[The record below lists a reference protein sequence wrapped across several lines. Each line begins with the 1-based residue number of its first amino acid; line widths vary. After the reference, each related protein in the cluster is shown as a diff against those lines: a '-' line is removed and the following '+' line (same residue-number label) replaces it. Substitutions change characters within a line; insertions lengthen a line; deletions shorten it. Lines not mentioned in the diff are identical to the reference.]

1 VPHPQDA
8 QKEVMLKRVRKK
20 WSRTLI
26 GRSVRV
32 LSRADQRKISVVVF
46 FQIFLGLIDLA
57 GVAAIGMLGSLAV
70 RGVSSQGPGDR
81 VEVVLRYLHLSNQ
94 TFQTQAAVLGCLAAG
109 LLIGRTILSVIFA
122 RRTLYFLSRRG
133 ARVSS
138 SLVSKL
144 LSQNLLAIQAR
155 TTQETLYAVTRG
167 VDSITL
173 GVIGV
178 TVTLISD
185 ISLLFVMTAGLL
197 LVDPTIAV
205 STVFVFG
212 CIGYLL
218 YRLLNKQARK
228 LGVNESV
235 FTIANN
241 EKIVEVLNSYRES
254 VVRNRRYFYAKE
266 IEKTKFKLAD
276 TLAEI
281 SFLPSISKYVIE
293 STVVLGTLI
302 ISASQFLLQD
312 ASRAVATLSVF
323 MAASTRIAPAVMRIQ
338 QGTIG
343 IRQSLGSAEPTLTLI
358 ESLEGVEENPEATNR
373 LDTRHLG
380 FSPTV
385 DIRSLS
391 LTYPNKIVPALNKV
405 SLEIESGTFVA
416 IVGPSGAG
424 KTSLV
429 DVLLGVLD
437 GTSGSVLISGNP
449 PLQTI
454 AKWPGAI
461 AYVPQDV
468 AMSSGTIRENITL
481 GFPENSED
489 EGLIHDALRTAQL
502 LTFIESL
509 PQGLD
514 TQVGERG
521 TKLSGGQRQ
530 RLGIARA
537 MFTKPKLLVLDEA
550 TSALDG
556 QTESD
561 ISSSILELKGSA
573 TVVMIAHRLSTVR
586 FADLVVYIDGGKILA
601 QGTFEEVRRQVPNFE
616 KQAQLMGL

>member
-1 VPHPQDA
+1 
-8 QKEVMLKRVRKK
+8 MLTLLRRK
-20 WSRTLI
+20 WRQTTI
-26 GRSVRV
+26 GRSARV
-32 LSRADQRKISVVVF
+32 LSRADQQKISVVVV
-46 FQIFLGLIDLA
+46 FQIFLGLLDLA

-81 VEVVLRYLHLSNQ
+81 VGEVLRFLHLSNQ
-94 TFQTQAAVLGCLAAG
+94 SFQTQAAVLGCLAAG
-109 LLIGRTILSVIFA
+109 LLIGRTILSVIFT

-133 ARVSS
+133 ARISS
-138 SLVSKL
+138 SLISKL
-144 LSQNLLAIQAR
+144 LSQDLLTIQKR

-173 GVIGV
+173 GVIGIS
-178 TVTLISD
+178 VTLISD
-185 ISLLFVMTAGLL
+185 LSLLLVMTVGLL
-197 LVDPTIAV
+197 IVDPTIAI
-205 STVFVFG
+205 STVLVFG
-212 CIGYLL
+212 CVGLLL
-218 YRLLNKQARK
+218 YRLLNQSARR
-228 LGVNESV
+228 LGLAESNLTV
-235 FTIANN
+235 SNN

-266 IEKTKFKLAD
+266 IEKTKFQLAD
-276 TLAEI
+276 TLANI
-281 SFLPSISKYVIE
+281 AFLPSISKYVIE

-302 ISASQFLLQD
+302 ICASQFLLQD
-312 ASRAVATLSVF
+312 ASNAVATLSVF

-343 IRQSLGSAEPTLTLI
+343 IRQSLGSAGPTLTLI
-358 ESLEGVEENPEATNR
+358 ESLEGVEENPESSNK
-373 LDTRHLG
+373 LDTDHFG
-380 FSPTV
+380 FNPT
-385 DIRSLS
+385 IEIHNLS
-391 LTYPNKIVPALNKV
+391 LTYPQKNVPALHELSLKV
-405 SLEIESGTFVA
+405 ESGMFVA
-416 IVGPSGAG
+416 LVGPSGAG

-429 DVLLGVLD
+429 DVLLGALQPD
-437 GTSGSVLISGNP
+437 NGTVLISGDK
-449 PLQTI
+449 PLETI
-454 AKWPGAI
+454 ARWPGAI

-468 AMSSGTIRENITL
+468 AMSSGSIKENITL

-489 EGLIHDALRTAQL
+489 EDLIHSALQL
-502 LTFIESL
+502 AHLTDFVDSL
-509 PQGLD
+509 PQKLD

-561 ISSSILELKGSA
+561 ISNSIMELKGNV
-573 TVVMIAHRLSTVR
+573 TVLMIAHRLSTVR
-586 FADLVVYIDGGKILA
+586 FADLVVYIDGGKIIA
-601 QGTFEEVRRQVPNFE
+601 KGTFEEVRSQVPNFE

>member
-1 VPHPQDA
+1 
-8 QKEVMLKRVRKK
+8 M
-20 WSRTLI
+20 I
-26 GRSVRV
+26 GRSARV
-32 LSRADQRKISVVVF
+32 LSRADQRKILVVVM

-81 VEVVLRYLHLSNQ
+81 VEVVLNFLQLSDQ
-94 TFQTQAAVLGCLAAG
+94 TFQTQAAILGCLAAG
-109 LLIGRTILSVIFA
+109 LLIGRTVLSVVFA

-133 ARVSS
+133 ARISS

-144 LSQNLLAIQAR
+144 LSQTLLAIQAR

-173 GVIGV
+173 GVIGI

-185 ISLLFVMTAGLL
+185 ISLLFVMTVGLL
-197 LVDPTIAV
+197 IVDPTIAI
-205 STVFVFG
+205 STVLVFG
-212 CIGYLL
+212 SIGFLL
-218 YRLLNKQARK
+218 YRLLNQRAKK
-228 LGVNESV
+228 LGLDESRL
-235 FTIANN
+235 TIANN

-266 IEKTKFKLAD
+266 IEMTKFQLAD
-276 TLAEI
+276 TLADI

-312 ASRAVATLSVF
+312 ASHAVATLSVF

-343 IRQSLGSAEPTLTLI
+343 IRQSLGSAGPTLTLI
-358 ESLEGVEENPEATNR
+358 ESLEGVEENPAATNK
-373 LDTRHLG
+373 LETSHSG
-380 FSPTV
+380 FIPA
-385 DIRSLS
+385 IELRNLC
-391 LTYPNKIVPALNKV
+391 LTYPNKFIPALDQV
-405 SLEIESGTFVA
+405 SLKIESGKFVA

-437 GTSGSVLISGNP
+437 ASSGDVLISGKP

-454 AKWPGAI
+454 AQWPGAI

-468 AMSSGTIRENITL
+468 AMSSGSIRENITL
-481 GFPENSED
+481 GFPENSDD
-489 EGLIHDALRTAQL
+489 ERLIYDALHTAQL
-502 LTFIESL
+502 TSFIESL
-509 PQGLD
+509 PRGLD

-561 ISSSILELKGSA
+561 ISSAILELKGSA

-586 FADLVVYIDGGKILA
+586 FADLVVYIDGGKIVS
-601 QGTFEEVRRQVPNFE
+601 QGSFEEVRREVPNFE

>member
-1 VPHPQDA
+1 
-8 QKEVMLKRVRKK
+8 M
-20 WSRTLI
+20 I
-26 GRSVRV
+26 GRSARV
-32 LSRADQRKISVVVF
+32 LSRADQRKILVVVV

-81 VEVVLRYLHLSNQ
+81 VEVVLNFLHLSNQ
-94 TFQTQAAVLGCLAAG
+94 TFQTQAAILGCLAAG
-109 LLIGRTILSVIFA
+109 LLIGRTILSVVFA

-133 ARVSS
+133 ARISS

-144 LSQNLLAIQAR
+144 LSQTLLSIQAR

-173 GVIGV
+173 GVIGI

-185 ISLLFVMTAGLL
+185 ISLLFVMTIGLL
-197 LVDPTIAV
+197 IVDPTIAI
-205 STVFVFG
+205 STVVVFG
-212 CIGYLL
+212 CIGLLL
-218 YRLLNKQARK
+218 YRLLNQRAKK
-228 LGVNESV
+228 LGQDEST

-254 VVRNRRYFYAKE
+254 VVRNRRYYYAKE
-266 IEKTKFKLAD
+266 IEKTKFQLAD
-276 TLAEI
+276 TLADI

-293 STVVLGTLI
+293 STVVIGTLI

-312 ASRAVATLSVF
+312 ASHAVATLSVF

-358 ESLEGVEENPEATNR
+358 ESLEGVDENPAATNK
-373 LDTRHLG
+373 LETSHTG
-380 FSPTV
+380 FIPA
-385 DIRSLS
+385 IELRNLS
-391 LTYPNKIVPALNKV
+391 LTYPKKVVPALDQV
-405 SLEIESGTFVA
+405 SLKIESGTFVA

-437 GTSGSVLISGNP
+437 ASSGDVLISGER

-481 GFPENSED
+481 GFPENSAD
-489 EGLIHDALRTAQL
+489 EELIYNALRIAQL
-502 LTFIESL
+502 STFIESL
-509 PQGLD
+509 PLGLD

-561 ISSSILELKGSA
+561 ISSSILELKGVA

-586 FADLVVYIDGGKILA
+586 FADLVVYIDGGKIVS
-601 QGTFEEVRRQVPNFE
+601 QGSFEEVRREVPNFE

>member
-1 VPHPQDA
+1 
-8 QKEVMLKRVRKK
+8 MLTAL
-20 WSRTLI
+20 RTRWRGTTI
-26 GRSVRV
+26 GRSARV
-32 LSRADQRKISVVVF
+32 LSRSDQQKISVVVV
-46 FQIFLGLIDLA
+46 FQIFLGLLDLA

-81 VEVVLRYLHLSNQ
+81 VEVVLRYLHLSQQ

-109 LLIGRTILSVIFA
+109 LLISRTILSVVFA

-133 ARVSS
+133 ARISS
-138 SLVSKL
+138 SLISKL
-144 LSQNLLAIQAR
+144 LSQDLLTIQRR

-173 GVIGV
+173 GVIGI

-185 ISLLFVMTAGLL
+185 ISLLAVMTIGLL
-197 LVDPTIAV
+197 VVDPVIAM
-205 STVFVFG
+205 STVVVFG
-212 CIGYLL
+212 FVGWLL
-218 YRLLNKQARK
+218 YRLLHQSAKR
-228 LGVNESV
+228 LGLAESNL
-235 FTIANN
+235 TIANN

-266 IEKTKFKLAD
+266 IEKTKFQLAHTLAD
-276 TLAEI
+276 IA
-281 SFLPSISKYVIE
+281 FLPSISKYVIE

-312 ASRAVATLSVF
+312 ASHAVATLSVF

-343 IRQSLGSAEPTLTLI
+343 IRQSLGSAGPTLTLI
-358 ESLEGVEENPEATNR
+358 ESLEGVEENPEASNLLET
-373 LDTRHLG
+373 HHAG
-380 FSPTV
+380 FIPTIE
-385 DIRSLS
+385 IRDLS
-391 LTYPNKIVPALNKV
+391 LTYPQKEIPALNRI
-405 SLEIESGTFVA
+405 SLKIESGSFVA

-429 DVLLGVLD
+429 DVLLGVLHESS
-437 GTSGSVLISGNP
+437 GTVLISGKP
-449 PLQTI
+449 PLETI
-454 AKWPGAI
+454 AQWPGAI

-468 AMSSGTIRENITL
+468 AMSTGTIKENITL
-481 GFPENSED
+481 GFPNNSED
-489 EGLIHDALRTAQL
+489 QSLIESALGLAQL
-502 LTFIESL
+502 SDFIKSL
-509 PQGLD
+509 PHGLE

-561 ISSSILELKGSA
+561 ISSSILELKGNT

-586 FADLVVYIDGGKILA
+586 FADAVVYIDEGKILA
-601 QGTFEEVRRQVPNFE
+601 QGTFEQVRAQVPNFE

>member
-1 VPHPQDA
+1 
-8 QKEVMLKRVRKK
+8 M
-20 WSRTLI
+20 I
-26 GRSVRV
+26 GRSARV
-32 LSRADQRKISVVVF
+32 LSRADQRKILVVVV

-81 VEVVLRYLHLSNQ
+81 VEVVLNFLYLSNQ
-94 TFQTQAAVLGCLAAG
+94 TFQTQAAILGCLAAG

-133 ARVSS
+133 ARISS

-144 LSQNLLAIQAR
+144 LSQTLLSIQAR

-173 GVIGV
+173 GVIGI

-185 ISLLFVMTAGLL
+185 ISLLFVMTIGLL
-197 LVDPTIAV
+197 LVDPTIAI
-205 STVFVFG
+205 STVVVFG
-212 CIGYLL
+212 AIGFLL
-218 YRLLNKQARK
+218 YRLLNQRARK
-228 LGVNESV
+228 LGQDESTL
-235 FTIANN
+235 TIANN

-266 IEKTKFKLAD
+266 IEKTKFQLAD
-276 TLAEI
+276 TLADI

-312 ASRAVATLSVF
+312 ASHAVATLSVF

-358 ESLEGVEENPEATNR
+358 ESLEGVEENPAATNK
-373 LDTRHLG
+373 LETSHTG
-380 FSPTV
+380 FIPA
-385 DIRSLS
+385 IELRNLS
-391 LTYPNKIVPALNKV
+391 LTYPKKVVPALDQV
-405 SLEIESGTFVA
+405 SLKIESGTFVA

-437 GTSGSVLISGNP
+437 ASSGDVLISGER

-481 GFPENSED
+481 GFPENSAD
-489 EGLIHDALRTAQL
+489 EELIYDALCIAQL
-502 LTFIESL
+502 STFIESL
-509 PQGLD
+509 PLGLD

-561 ISSSILELKGSA
+561 ISSSILQLKGTA

-586 FADLVVYIDGGKILA
+586 FADLVVYVDGGKIVS
-601 QGTFEEVRRQVPNFE
+601 QGSFEEVRSEVPNFE

>member
-1 VPHPQDA
+1 
-8 QKEVMLKRVRKK
+8 MLTLLRGK
-20 WSRTLI
+20 WRETTI
-26 GRSVRV
+26 GRSARV
-32 LSRADQRKISVVVF
+32 LSRSDQKKISVVVI
-46 FQIFLGLIDLA
+46 FQIFLGLLDLA
-57 GVAAIGMLGSLAV
+57 GVAAIGILGSLAV

-81 VEVVLRYLHLSNQ
+81 VGVVLKYLHLTHAS
-94 TFQTQAAVLGCLAAG
+94 FQTQAALLGCLAAG
-109 LLIGRTILSVIFA
+109 LLISRTILSVIFA

-133 ARVSS
+133 ARISS
-138 SLVSKL
+138 SLISKL
-144 LSQNLLAIQAR
+144 LAQDLLTIQRR

-173 GVIGV
+173 GVIGI

-185 ISLLFVMTAGLL
+185 FSLLIVMTIGLL
-197 LVDPTIAV
+197 VVDPVIAI
-205 STVFVFG
+205 STVVVFG
-212 CIGYLL
+212 FVGWLL
-218 YRLLNKQARK
+218 YRLLNKSARR
-228 LGVNESV
+228 LGLAESNL
-235 FTIANN
+235 TIANN

-266 IEKTKFKLAD
+266 IEKTKFELAD
-276 TLAEI
+276 TLADI
-281 SFLPSISKYVIE
+281 AFLPSISKYVIE
-293 STVVLGTLI
+293 STVVLGTLL

-312 ASRAVATLSVF
+312 ASHAVATLSVF

-343 IRQSLGSAEPTLTLI
+343 IRQSLGSAGPTLTLI
-358 ESLEGVEENPEATNR
+358 ESLEGVEENPEASNALETN
-373 LDTRHLG
+373 HAG
-380 FSPTV
+380 FIPTIK
-385 DIRSLS
+385 IRNLS
-391 LTYPNKIVPALNKV
+391 LTYPQKEVPALNQI
-405 SLEIESGTFVA
+405 SLDVESGAFVA

-429 DVLLGVLD
+429 DVLLGVLRE
-437 GTSGSVLISGNP
+437 SAGSVLISGKP
-449 PLQTI
+449 PLETI
-454 AKWPGAI
+454 AQWPGAI

-468 AMSSGTIRENITL
+468 AMSTGTIKENITL
-481 GFPENSED
+481 GFPDNSND
-489 EGLIHDALRTAQL
+489 EKLIHQALQLAQL
-502 LTFIESL
+502 SNFIESL

-561 ISSSILELKGSA
+561 ISSSILELKGNT

-586 FADLVVYIDGGKILA
+586 HADQVVYIDEGKIIA
-601 QGTFEEVRRQVPNFE
+601 QGTFEEIRRQVPNFE

>member
-1 VPHPQDA
+1 
-8 QKEVMLKRVRKK
+8 
-20 WSRTLI
+20 
-26 GRSVRV
+26 
-32 LSRADQRKISVVVF
+32 
-46 FQIFLGLIDLA
+46 
-57 GVAAIGMLGSLAV
+57 MLGSLAV

-81 VEVVLRYLHLSNQ
+81 VEAVLSFLHLSGQ

-109 LLIGRTILSVIFA
+109 LLISRTIFSIIFT

-133 ARVSS
+133 ARISS
-138 SLVSKL
+138 TLVSKL
-144 LSQNLLAIQAR
+144 LSQDLLTIQKR

-167 VDSITL
+167 VDSVTL
-173 GVIGV
+173 GVIGI

-185 ISLLFVMTAGLL
+185 ISLLAVMTIGLL
-197 LVDPTIAV
+197 IVDPVIAL
-205 STVFVFG
+205 STVAVFG
-212 CIGYLL
+212 AVGWLL
-218 YRLLNKQARK
+218 YRLLNKSAKR
-228 LGVNESV
+228 LGLAESNL
-235 FTIANN
+235 TISNN

-266 IEKTKFKLAD
+266 IEKTKFQLAHTLAD
-276 TLAEI
+276 IA
-281 SFLPSISKYVIE
+281 FLPSISKYVIE
-293 STVVLGTLI
+293 STVVLGTLL

-312 ASRAVATLSVF
+312 ASHAVATLSVF

-343 IRQSLGSAEPTLTLI
+343 IRQSLGSAGPTLALI
-358 ESLEGVEENPEATNR
+358 ESLEGVDENPQASNQLET
-373 LDTRHLG
+373 DHEG
-380 FSPTV
+380 FDPRIE
-385 DIRSLS
+385 IRNLA
-391 LTYPNKIVPALNKV
+391 LTYPQKDTPALDNI
-405 SLEIESGTFVA
+405 SLEITSGSFVA

-429 DVLLGVLD
+429 DVLLGVLTESS
-437 GTSGSVLISGNP
+437 GTVLISGKP
-449 PLQTI
+449 PLETI
-454 AKWPGAI
+454 AQWPGAI

-468 AMSSGTIRENITL
+468 AMSSGTIKENITL

-489 EGLIHDALRTAQL
+489 QDLINSAVQMAQL
-502 LTFIESL
+502 ANFVQSL
-509 PQGLD
+509 PQGLK

-561 ISSSILELKGSA
+561 ISSAILELKGK
-573 TVVMIAHRLSTVR
+573 TTIVMIAHRLSTVR
-586 FADLVVYIDGGKILA
+586 FADLVIYIDGGKITA
-601 QGTFEEVRRQVPNFE
+601 QGTFEEVRNQVPDFE
-616 KQAQLMGL
+616 RQAQLMGL

>member
-1 VPHPQDA
+1 
-8 QKEVMLKRVRKK
+8 MLKRLRKK

-32 LSRADQRKISVVVF
+32 LSRADQRKISIVIV
-46 FQIFLGLIDLA
+46 FQIFLGLLDLA

-81 VEVVLRYLHLSNQ
+81 VEVVLRYLHLSDQ
-94 TFQTQAAVLGCLAAG
+94 TFQIQAAVLGCLAAG
-109 LLIGRTILSVIFA
+109 LLIGRTILSVVIA

-144 LSQNLLAIQAR
+144 LSQNLLAIQTR

-173 GVIGV
+173 GIIGT
-178 TVTLISD
+178 TVSLISD
-185 ISLLFVMTAGLL
+185 ISLLMVMIVGLL
-197 LVDPTIAV
+197 LVDTTIAL
-205 STVFVFG
+205 STVVVFG
-212 CIGYLL
+212 CIGFLL
-218 YRLLNKQARK
+218 YRLLNKQAKK
-228 LGVNESV
+228 LGISEAVLSV
-235 FTIANN
+235 ANN

-293 STVVLGTLI
+293 STVILGTLI
-302 ISASQFLLQD
+302 ISASQFLFQD
-312 ASRAVATLSVF
+312 ASRAVATLSIF

-338 QGTIG
+338 QGAIG

-358 ESLEGVEENPEATNR
+358 ESLEGVEENPEATNK
-373 LDTRHLG
+373 LDTSHLG

-385 DIRSLS
+385 GIRNLS
-391 LTYPNKIVPALNKV
+391 LTYPNKTVPALNQV

-437 GTSGSVLISGNP
+437 GSSGSVLVSGNP

-468 AMSSGTIRENITL
+468 TMSSGSIRENITL
-481 GFPENSED
+481 GFPENSGD
-489 EGLIHDALRTAQL
+489 EELIKDALRIAQL
-502 LTFIESL
+502 LPFIESL

-561 ISSSILELKGSA
+561 ISSSILELKGFA
-573 TVVMIAHRLSTVR
+573 TVIMIAHRLSTVR
-586 FADLVVYIDGGKILA
+586 FADLVVYIDGGKVLA
-601 QGTFEEVRRQVPNFE
+601 QGTFEEVRMQIPNFE

>member
-1 VPHPQDA
+1 
-8 QKEVMLKRVRKK
+8 MLKLLRKK

-81 VEVVLRYLHLSNQ
+81 VEVVLRFLQLSNQ
-94 TFQTQAAVLGCLAAG
+94 SFQTQAAVLGCLAAG
-109 LLIGRTILSVIFA
+109 LLIGRTILSVVFT

-133 ARVSS
+133 ARISS

-144 LSQNLLAIQAR
+144 LSQNLLAIQTR

-185 ISLLFVMTAGLL
+185 ISLLVVMTIGLL
-197 LVDPTIAV
+197 LVEPTIALG
-205 STVFVFG
+205 TVIVFG
-212 CIGYLL
+212 CIGLLL
-218 YRLLNKQARK
+218 YRLLNKQAKK
-228 LGVNESV
+228 LGVNESI

-358 ESLEGVEENPEATNR
+358 ESLEGVEENPEATNK
-373 LDTRHLG
+373 LETNHLG

-385 DIRSLS
+385 ELQDLS
-391 LTYPNKIVPALNKV
+391 LTYPKKTIPALDRV
-405 SLEIESGTFVA
+405 SLKIASGTFVA

-437 GTSGSVLISGNP
+437 ATSGTVLISGNL

-489 EGLIHDALRTAQL
+489 EELIKDALRIAQL
-502 LTFIESL
+502 LTFVESL

-601 QGTFEEVRRQVPNFE
+601 QGTFEEVRLRVPNFE

>member
-1 VPHPQDA
+1 
-8 QKEVMLKRVRKK
+8 MLTPIRKK
-20 WSRTLI
+20 WRQTTI
-26 GRSVRV
+26 GRSSRV
-32 LSRADQRKISVVVF
+32 LSRADQKKISVVVV
-46 FQIFLGLIDLA
+46 FQIFLGLLDLA

-70 RGVSSQGPGDR
+70 RGVSSQGAGDR
-81 VEVVLRYLHLSNQ
+81 VGVVLGYLHLSHQ
-94 TFQTQAAVLGCLAAG
+94 SFQTQAAVLGCLAAG
-109 LLIGRTILSVIFA
+109 LLISRTILSVIFA

-133 ARVSS
+133 ARISS
-138 SLVSKL
+138 SLISKL
-144 LSQNLLAIQAR
+144 LSQDLLTIQRR

-173 GVIGV
+173 GVIGI

-185 ISLLFVMTAGLL
+185 FSLLAVMTIGLL
-197 LVDPTIAV
+197 IVDPTIAI
-205 STVFVFG
+205 STVAIFGFVG
-212 CIGYLL
+212 WLL
-218 YRLLNKQARK
+218 YRLLNKSARR
-228 LGVNESV
+228 LGLAESNL
-235 FTIANN
+235 TIANN

-276 TLAEI
+276 TLADI
-281 SFLPSISKYVIE
+281 AFLPSISKYVIE

-312 ASRAVATLSVF
+312 ASHAVATLSVF

-343 IRQSLGSAEPTLTLI
+343 IRQSLGSAGPTLTLI
-358 ESLEGVEENPEATNR
+358 ESLEGVDENPVASNALETEHA
-373 LDTRHLG
+373 G
-380 FSPTV
+380 FTPT
-385 DIRSLS
+385 IEIYNLS
-391 LTYPNKIVPALNKV
+391 LTYPQKEIPALNQI
-405 SLEIESGTFVA
+405 SLDIKSGAFVA

-429 DVLLGVLD
+429 DVLLGVLTQSS
-437 GTSGSVLISGNP
+437 GTVLISGKP
-449 PLQTI
+449 PLETI
-454 AKWPGAI
+454 AIWPGAI

-468 AMSSGTIRENITL
+468 AMSSGTIKENITL
-481 GFPENSED
+481 GFPDNSD
-489 EGLIHDALRTAQL
+489 DDLLINDALKLAQL
-502 LTFIESL
+502 SDFVASL
-509 PQGLD
+509 PEGLD

-561 ISSSILELKGSA
+561 ISSSILELKGNT

-586 FADLVVYIDGGKILA
+586 FADLVIYIDGGKIVS
-601 QGTFEEVRRQVPNFE
+601 QGTFEDVRTQVPNFE

>member
-1 VPHPQDA
+1 LLNPI
-8 QKEVMLKRVRKK
+8 RRK
-20 WSRTLI
+20 WRQTTI
-26 GRSVRV
+26 GRSARV
-32 LSRADQRKISVVVF
+32 LSRADQKKISVVIVF
-46 FQIFLGLIDLA
+46 QMFLGLLDLA

-81 VEVVLRYLHLSNQ
+81 VGAVLDFLQLSNQ
-94 TFQTQAAVLGCLAAG
+94 SFQTQAAVLGCLAAG
-109 LLIGRTILSVIFA
+109 LLIGRTILSVVFA

-133 ARVSS
+133 ARISS
-138 SLVSKL
+138 SLISKL
-144 LSQNLLAIQAR
+144 LSQDLLTIQKR

-173 GVIGV
+173 GVIGI

-185 ISLLFVMTAGLL
+185 VSLLGVMTIGLL
-197 LVDPTIAV
+197 IVDPTIAI
-205 STVFVFG
+205 STVLVFG
-212 CIGYLL
+212 FVGLLL
-218 YRLLNKQARK
+218 YRLLNQSARR
-228 LGVNESV
+228 LGLAESSL
-235 FTIANN
+235 TIANN

-254 VVRNRRYFYAKE
+254 VVRNRRFFYAKE
-266 IEKTKFKLAD
+266 IEKTKFRLAD

-281 SFLPSISKYVIE
+281 AFLPSISKYVIE

-312 ASRAVATLSVF
+312 ASNAVATLSVF

-358 ESLEGVEENPEATNR
+358 ESLEGVEENPEASNA
-373 LDTRHLG
+373 LDTNHLG
-380 FSPTV
+380 FDST
-385 DIRSLS
+385 IEISN
-391 LTYPNKIVPALNKV
+391 LTLRYPQKTIPALDQI
-405 SLEIESGTFVA
+405 SLKIDSGAFVA

-429 DVLLGVLD
+429 DVLLGVLQAD
-437 GTSGSVLISGNP
+437 SGAVLISGTQ
-449 PLQTI
+449 PLETI
-454 AKWPGAI
+454 SRWPGAI

-468 AMSSGTIRENITL
+468 VMSSGSIKENITL

-489 EGLIHDALRTAQL
+489 HGLILNALRLAHL
-502 LTFIESL
+502 EDFVESL
-509 PQGLD
+509 PQKLN

-561 ISSSILELKGSA
+561 ISNSILELKGNV

-586 FADLVVYIDGGKILA
+586 FADLVVYIDGGRIVAK
-601 QGTFEEVRRQVPNFE
+601 GTFEQVRSQVPNFE

>member
-1 VPHPQDA
+1 
-8 QKEVMLKRVRKK
+8 MLTSLRAR
-20 WSRTLI
+20 WRETTI
-26 GRSVRV
+26 GRSARV
-32 LSRADQRKISVVVF
+32 LSRSDQRKISTVVV
-46 FQIFLGLIDLA
+46 FQIFLGLLDLA

-81 VEVVLRYLHLSNQ
+81 VEVVLRFLHLSNQ
-94 TFQTQAAVLGCLAAG
+94 TFQTQVAVLGCLAAG
-109 LLIGRTILSVIFA
+109 LLISRTILSVVFA

-133 ARVSS
+133 ARISS
-138 SLVSKL
+138 SLISRL
-144 LSQNLLAIQAR
+144 LSQDLLTIQKR

-173 GVIGV
+173 GVIGI

-185 ISLLFVMTAGLL
+185 ISLLAVMTIGLL
-197 LVDPTIAV
+197 VVDPVIAM
-205 STVFVFG
+205 STVVVFG
-212 CIGYLL
+212 FVGWLL
-218 YRLLNKQARK
+218 YRLLNQSAKR
-228 LGVNESV
+228 LGLAESNL
-235 FTIANN
+235 TIANN

-266 IEKTKFKLAD
+266 IEKTKFQLAHTLAD
-276 TLAEI
+276 IA
-281 SFLPSISKYVIE
+281 FLPSISKYVIE

-312 ASRAVATLSVF
+312 ASHAVATLSVF

-343 IRQSLGSAEPTLTLI
+343 IRQSLGSAGPTLTLI
-358 ESLEGVEENPEATNR
+358 ESLEGVEENPEASNLLETQ
-373 LDTRHLG
+373 HAG
-380 FSPTV
+380 FIPTIE
-385 DIRSLS
+385 IRDLS
-391 LTYPNKIVPALNKV
+391 LTYPQKEIPALNHIF
-405 SLEIESGTFVA
+405 LNIESGSFVA

-429 DVLLGVLD
+429 DVLLGVLSAS
-437 GTSGSVLISGNP
+437 SGKVLISGKP
-449 PLQTI
+449 PLETI
-454 AKWPGAI
+454 AQWPGAI

-468 AMSSGTIRENITL
+468 AMSSGTIKENITL
-481 GFPENSED
+481 GFPHHSED
-489 EGLIHDALRTAQL
+489 QSLIEGALRLAQL
-502 LTFIESL
+502 SEFIESL

-561 ISSSILELKGSA
+561 ISSSILKLKGNT

-586 FADLVVYIDGGKILA
+586 FADAVVYIDQGKILA
-601 QGTFEEVRRQVPNFE
+601 QGTFEQVRAQVPNFE

>member
-1 VPHPQDA
+1 
-8 QKEVMLKRVRKK
+8 MLTSMRTK
-20 WSRTLI
+20 WSRTTI
-26 GRSVRV
+26 GRSTRV
-32 LSRADQRKISVVVF
+32 LSRDDQQKISIVVA
-46 FQIFLGLIDLA
+46 FQIFLGLLDLA

-109 LLIGRTILSVIFA
+109 LLISRTVLSVFFA

-133 ARVSS
+133 ARISS
-138 SLVSKL
+138 SLISKL
-144 LSQNLLAIQAR
+144 LSQDLLTIQRR

-173 GVIGV
+173 GVIGI
-178 TVTLISD
+178 TVTMISD
-185 ISLLFVMTAGLL
+185 ISLLLVMTIGLL
-197 LVDPTIAV
+197 VVDPVIAI
-205 STVFVFG
+205 STALVFG
-212 CIGYLL
+212 FIGWLL
-218 YRLLNKQARK
+218 YRLLNKSAKR
-228 LGVNESV
+228 LGLAESNL
-235 FTIANN
+235 TIASN

-266 IEKTKFKLAD
+266 IEKTKFQLAH
-276 TLAEI
+276 TLSDIA
-281 SFLPSISKYVIE
+281 FLPSISKYVIE
-293 STVVLGTLI
+293 STVVLGTLM

-312 ASRAVATLSVF
+312 ASHAVATLSVF

-343 IRQSLGSAEPTLTLI
+343 IRQSLGSAGPTLTLI
-358 ESLEGVEENPEATNR
+358 ESLEGVEENPEASNVLETQ
-373 LDTRHLG
+373 HAG
-380 FSPTV
+380 FIPTIE
-385 DIRSLS
+385 IRNLS
-391 LTYPNKIVPALNKV
+391 LTYPQKEVPALDQI
-405 SLEIESGTFVA
+405 SLKIESGAFVA

-429 DVLLGVLD
+429 DVLLGVLHESS
-437 GTSGSVLISGNP
+437 GTVLISGKS
-449 PLQTI
+449 PLETI
-454 AKWPGAI
+454 ARWPGAI

-468 AMSSGTIRENITL
+468 AMSSGTIKENIAL
-481 GFPENSED
+481 GFPDNSNNHS
-489 EGLIHDALRTAQL
+489 LIEDALRLAQL
-502 LTFIESL
+502 SNFVESL

-561 ISSSILELKGSA
+561 ISSSILQLKGTT

-586 FADLVVYIDGGKILA
+586 FADAVVYIDEGKILA
-601 QGTFEEVRRQVPNFE
+601 QGTFEQVRAQVPNFE

>member
-1 VPHPQDA
+1 
-8 QKEVMLKRVRKK
+8 MLKFLRKK
-20 WSRTLI
+20 WSKTLI

-32 LSRADQRKISVVVF
+32 LSRADQRKISIVVVF
-46 FQIFLGLIDLA
+46 QVFLGLIDLA
-57 GVAAIGMLGSLAV
+57 GIAAIGMLGSLAV

-81 VEVVLRYLHLSNQ
+81 VEVVLGYLHLSNQ
-94 TFQTQAAVLGCLAAG
+94 SFQVQAAALGCLAAG
-109 LLIGRTILSVIFA
+109 LLIGRTILSVIFT

-185 ISLLFVMTAGLL
+185 ISLLIIMSVGLFI
-197 LVDPTIAV
+197 VDPGIALSTII
-205 STVFVFG
+205 VFG
-212 CIGYLL
+212 CIGFLL
-218 YRLLNKQARK
+218 YRLLNRQATK
-228 LGVNESV
+228 LGVNEAV
-235 FTIANN
+235 FSIANN

-266 IEKTKFKLAD
+266 IEKTKYKLAD

-281 SFLPSISKYVIE
+281 AFLPSISKYVIE

-302 ISASQFLLQD
+302 ISASQFLFQD
-312 ASRAVATLSVF
+312 ASRAVATLAVF

-343 IRQSLGSAEPTLTLI
+343 IRQSLGSAEPTLSLI
-358 ESLEGVEENPEATNR
+358 ESLEGVEENPHATNK
-373 LDTRHLG
+373 LETNHLG
-380 FSPTV
+380 FNPTV
-385 DIRSLS
+385 ELHNLS
-391 LTYPNKIVPALNKV
+391 LIYPKKIIPALDQV
-405 SLEIESGTFVA
+405 SLKIESGTFVA

-437 GTSGSVLISGNP
+437 GTSGTVLISGNP
-449 PLQTI
+449 PLETI

-481 GFPENSED
+481 GFPENSDD
-489 EGLIHDALRTAQL
+489 EQLIKDALRIAQL

-561 ISSSILELKGSA
+561 ISNAILELKGSA

-601 QGTFEEVRRQVPNFE
+601 RGTFDEVRLQVPNFE
-616 KQAQLMGL
+616 VQAKLMGL

>member
-1 VPHPQDA
+1 
-8 QKEVMLKRVRKK
+8 MLT
-20 WSRTLI
+20 SLRTRWRETTI
-26 GRSVRV
+26 GRSARV
-32 LSRADQRKISVVVF
+32 LSRSDQRKIFIVVV
-46 FQIFLGLIDLA
+46 FQIFLGLLDLA

-81 VEVVLRYLHLSNQ
+81 VEVVLRFLHLSNQ
-94 TFQTQAAVLGCLAAG
+94 TFQTQTAVLGCLAAG
-109 LLIGRTILSVIFA
+109 LLISRTVFSVIFA

-133 ARVSS
+133 ARISS
-138 SLVSKL
+138 SLISKL
-144 LSQNLLAIQAR
+144 LSQDLLTIQRR

-173 GVIGV
+173 GVIGI

-185 ISLLFVMTAGLL
+185 ISLLAVMTIGLL
-197 LVDPTIAV
+197 VVDPIIAL
-205 STVFVFG
+205 STVVVFG
-212 CIGYLL
+212 FIGWLL
-218 YRLLNKQARK
+218 YRLLNKSAKR
-228 LGVNESV
+228 LGLAESNL
-235 FTIANN
+235 TIANN

-266 IEKTKFKLAD
+266 IEKTKFQLAHTLAD
-276 TLAEI
+276 IA
-281 SFLPSISKYVIE
+281 FLPSISKYVIE

-312 ASRAVATLSVF
+312 ASHAVATLSVF

-343 IRQSLGSAEPTLTLI
+343 IRQSLGSAGPTLTLI
-358 ESLEGVEENPEATNR
+358 ESLEGVEENPEASNLLETQ
-373 LDTRHLG
+373 HAG
-380 FSPTV
+380 FIPTIQ
-385 DIRSLS
+385 IRDLS
-391 LTYPNKIVPALNKV
+391 LTYPQKEIPALNHI
-405 SLEIESGTFVA
+405 SLNIESGSFVA

-429 DVLLGVLD
+429 DVLLGVLSES
-437 GTSGSVLISGNP
+437 SGKVLISGKP
-449 PLQTI
+449 PLEAI
-454 AKWPGAI
+454 AQWPGAI

-468 AMSSGTIRENITL
+468 AMSSGTIKENITL
-481 GFPENSED
+481 GFPHHSED
-489 EGLIHDALRTAQL
+489 QSLIEGALRLAQL
-502 LTFIESL
+502 SEFIKSL

-561 ISSSILELKGSA
+561 ISSSILKLKGNT

-586 FADLVVYIDGGKILA
+586 FADAVVYIDQGKILA
-601 QGTFEEVRRQVPNFE
+601 QGTFEQVRAQVPNFE

>member
-1 VPHPQDA
+1 
-8 QKEVMLKRVRKK
+8 MLKLLRKK

-94 TFQTQAAVLGCLAAG
+94 SFQTQAAVLGCLAAG
-109 LLIGRTILSVIFA
+109 LLIGRTILSVVFT

-133 ARVSS
+133 ARISS

-185 ISLLFVMTAGLL
+185 ISLLVVMTIGLL
-197 LVDPTIAV
+197 LVEPTIALG
-205 STVFVFG
+205 TVIVFG
-212 CIGYLL
+212 CIGLLL
-218 YRLLNKQARK
+218 YRLLNKQAKK
-228 LGVNESV
+228 LGVNESI

-358 ESLEGVEENPEATNR
+358 ESLEGVEENPEATNK
-373 LDTRHLG
+373 LETNHLG

-385 DIRSLS
+385 ELQDLS
-391 LTYPNKIVPALNKV
+391 LTYPKKTIPALDQV
-405 SLEIESGTFVA
+405 SLKIASGTFVA

-437 GTSGSVLISGNP
+437 ATSGTVLISGNP

-489 EGLIHDALRTAQL
+489 EELIKDALRIAQL

-586 FADLVVYIDGGKILA
+586 FADLVVYMDGGKILA
-601 QGTFEEVRRQVPNFE
+601 QGTFEEVRLRVPNFE

>member
-1 VPHPQDA
+1 
-8 QKEVMLKRVRKK
+8 MFTFFRRK
-20 WSRTLI
+20 WRRTTI
-26 GRSVRV
+26 GRSARV
-32 LSRADQRKISVVVF
+32 LSRADQQKISIVVA
-46 FQIFLGLIDLA
+46 FQVFLGLLDLA
-57 GVAAIGMLGSLAV
+57 GVAANGMLGSLAV

-81 VEVVLRYLHLSNQ
+81 VEAVLSFLHLSNK
-94 TFQTQAAVLGCLAAG
+94 TFQTQAAILGCLAAG
-109 LLIGRTILSVIFA
+109 LLISRTIFSIIFT

-133 ARVSS
+133 ARISS
-138 SLVSKL
+138 TLVSKL
-144 LSQNLLAIQAR
+144 LSQDLLTIQKR

-173 GVIGV
+173 GVIGI

-185 ISLLFVMTAGLL
+185 ISLLAVMTIGLL
-197 LVDPTIAV
+197 IVDPVIAL
-205 STVFVFG
+205 STVAVFG
-212 CIGYLL
+212 AVGWLL
-218 YRLLNKQARK
+218 YHLLNKSAKR
-228 LGVNESV
+228 LGLAESNL
-235 FTIANN
+235 TIANN

-266 IEKTKFKLAD
+266 IEKTKFQLAHTLAD
-276 TLAEI
+276 IA
-281 SFLPSISKYVIE
+281 FLPSISKYVIE
-293 STVVLGTLI
+293 STVVLGTLL

-312 ASRAVATLSVF
+312 ASHAVATLSVF

-343 IRQSLGSAEPTLTLI
+343 IRQSLGSAGPTLTLI
-358 ESLEGVEENPEATNR
+358 ESLEGVDENPKASNK
-373 LDTRHLG
+373 LDTDHQG
-380 FSPTV
+380 FIPRIE
-385 DIRSLS
+385 IRNLT
-391 LTYPNKIVPALNKV
+391 LTYPMKDIPALENI
-405 SLEIESGTFVA
+405 SLDIDSGLFVA

-429 DVLLGVLD
+429 DVLLGVLTGSS
-437 GTSGSVLISGNP
+437 GTILISGKP
-449 PLQTI
+449 PLETI
-454 AKWPGAI
+454 AQWPGAI

-468 AMSSGTIRENITL
+468 AMSSGTIKENITL
-481 GFPENSED
+481 GFPENSD
-489 EGLIHDALRTAQL
+489 DNDLINSALDMAQL
-502 LTFIESL
+502 SSFVISL
-509 PQGLD
+509 PQGFN

-561 ISSSILELKGSA
+561 ISSAILELKGK
-573 TVVMIAHRLSTVR
+573 TTIVMIAHRLSTVR
-586 FADLVVYIDGGKILA
+586 FADLVIYIDGGKITA
-601 QGTFEEVRRQVPNFE
+601 QGSFEEVRAQVPDFE

>member
-1 VPHPQDA
+1 MFEFFRS
-8 QKEVMLKRVRKK
+8 KWRV
-20 WSRTLI
+20 TTI
-26 GRSVRV
+26 GRSARV
-32 LSRADQRKISVVVF
+32 LSRADQQKISIVVV
-46 FQIFLGLIDLA
+46 FQIFLGLLDLA

-81 VEVVLRYLHLSNQ
+81 VEAVLSFLHLSSN

-109 LLIGRTILSVIFA
+109 LLISRTIFSIIFT

-133 ARVSS
+133 ARISS
-138 SLVSKL
+138 TLVSKL
-144 LSQNLLAIQAR
+144 LSQDLLTIQKR

-167 VDSITL
+167 VDSVTL
-173 GVIGV
+173 GVIGI

-185 ISLLFVMTAGLL
+185 ISLLAVMTIGLL
-197 LVDPTIAV
+197 IVDPVIAL
-205 STVFVFG
+205 STVAVFG
-212 CIGYLL
+212 AVGWLL
-218 YRLLNKQARK
+218 YRLLNKSAKR
-228 LGVNESV
+228 LGLAESNL
-235 FTIANN
+235 TIANN

-266 IEKTKFKLAD
+266 IEKTKFQLAHTLAD
-276 TLAEI
+276 IA
-281 SFLPSISKYVIE
+281 FLPSISKYVIE
-293 STVVLGTLI
+293 STVVLGTLL

-312 ASRAVATLSVF
+312 ASHAVATLSVF

-343 IRQSLGSAEPTLTLI
+343 IRQSLGSAGPTLALI
-358 ESLEGVEENPEATNR
+358 ESLEGVDENPEASNQLET
-373 LDTRHLG
+373 DHEG
-380 FSPTV
+380 FDPRIE
-385 DIRSLS
+385 IRNLA
-391 LTYPNKIVPALNKV
+391 LTYPQKDTPALDNI
-405 SLEIESGTFVA
+405 SLEITSGSFVA

-429 DVLLGVLD
+429 DVLLGVLTESS
-437 GTSGSVLISGNP
+437 GTVLISGKR
-449 PLQTI
+449 PLNTI
-454 AKWPGAI
+454 AQWPGAI

-468 AMSSGTIRENITL
+468 AMSSGTIKENITL

-489 EGLIHDALRTAQL
+489 LDLINSAVQMAQL
-502 LTFIESL
+502 SNYVQSL
-509 PQGLD
+509 PQGLE

-561 ISSSILELKGSA
+561 ISSAILELKGK
-573 TVVMIAHRLSTVR
+573 TTIVMIAHRLSTVR
-586 FADLVVYIDGGKILA
+586 FADLVIYIDGGKITA
-601 QGTFEEVRRQVPNFE
+601 QGTFEEVRNRVPDFE

>member
-1 VPHPQDA
+1 
-8 QKEVMLKRVRKK
+8 MLKRLRKK

-46 FQIFLGLIDLA
+46 LQIFLGLIDLA

-185 ISLLFVMTAGLL
+185 ISLLFVMTVGLL

-358 ESLEGVEENPEATNR
+358 ESLEGVEENPEATNS
-373 LDTRHLG
+373 LDTSHLG

-385 DIRSLS
+385 DIRNLS
-391 LTYPNKIVPALNKV
+391 LTYPNKIVPALNQV

-601 QGTFEEVRRQVPNFE
+601 QGTFEEVRMQVPNFE

>member
-1 VPHPQDA
+1 
-8 QKEVMLKRVRKK
+8 MLKSLRKK
-20 WSRTLI
+20 WNRTMI

-32 LSRADQRKISVVVF
+32 LSRADQRKISVVVV

-94 TFQTQAAVLGCLAAG
+94 SFQTQAAVLGCLAAG
-109 LLIGRTILSVIFA
+109 LLVGRTILSIIFA

-133 ARVSS
+133 ARISS

-144 LSQNLLAIQAR
+144 LSQNLLAIQKR

-185 ISLLFVMTAGLL
+185 ISLLLVMTIGLL
-197 LVDPTIAV
+197 LVDPTIAL
-205 STVFVFG
+205 STVVVFG
-212 CIGYLL
+212 CIGLLL
-218 YRLLNKQARK
+218 YRLLNKQAKK
-228 LGVNESV
+228 LGINESI

-293 STVVLGTLI
+293 STVILGTLI

-358 ESLEGVEENPEATNR
+358 ESLEGVEENPEATNK
-373 LDTRHLG
+373 LETSHLG

-385 DIRSLS
+385 ELFNLS
-391 LTYPNKIVPALNKV
+391 LTYPKKSVPALDQV
-405 SLEIESGTFVA
+405 SLKIESGTFVA

-489 EGLIHDALRTAQL
+489 EGLIYDALRTAQL
-502 LTFIESL
+502 LSFIESL

-561 ISSSILELKGSA
+561 ISGSILELKGSA

-586 FADLVVYIDGGKILA
+586 FADLVVYIEGGKILS
-601 QGTFEEVRRQVPNFE
+601 QGTFEEVRLQVPNFE

>member
-1 VPHPQDA
+1 
-8 QKEVMLKRVRKK
+8 M
-20 WSRTLI
+20 I
-26 GRSVRV
+26 GRSARV
-32 LSRADQRKISVVVF
+32 LSRADQRKILVVVV

-81 VEVVLRYLHLSNQ
+81 VEVVLNFLHLSNQ
-94 TFQTQAAVLGCLAAG
+94 TFQTQAAILGCLAAG
-109 LLIGRTILSVIFA
+109 LLIGRTILSVVFA

-133 ARVSS
+133 ARISS

-144 LSQNLLAIQAR
+144 LSQTLLSIQAR

-173 GVIGV
+173 GVIGI

-185 ISLLFVMTAGLL
+185 ISLLFVMTIGLL
-197 LVDPTIAV
+197 LVDPTIAI
-205 STVFVFG
+205 STVVVFG
-212 CIGYLL
+212 CIGFLL
-218 YRLLNKQARK
+218 YRLLNQRAKK
-228 LGVNESV
+228 LGLDESTL
-235 FTIANN
+235 TIANN

-266 IEKTKFKLAD
+266 IEKTKFRLAD
-276 TLAEI
+276 TLADI

-312 ASRAVATLSVF
+312 SSHAVATLSVF

-343 IRQSLGSAEPTLTLI
+343 IRQCLGSAEPTLTLI
-358 ESLEGVEENPEATNR
+358 ESLEGVEENPAATNK
-373 LDTRHLG
+373 LETSHNG
-380 FSPTV
+380 FIPA
-385 DIRSLS
+385 IELRNLS
-391 LTYPNKIVPALNKV
+391 LTYPNKVVPALDQV
-405 SLEIESGTFVA
+405 SLKIESGTFVA

-437 GTSGSVLISGNP
+437 ASSGDVLISGKR

-481 GFPENSED
+481 GFPENSAD
-489 EGLIHDALRTAQL
+489 EGLIYDALRIAQL
-502 LTFIESL
+502 STFIESL
-509 PQGLD
+509 PLGLD

-561 ISSSILELKGSA
+561 ISSSILELKGAA

-586 FADLVVYIDGGKILA
+586 FADLVVYIDGGKIA
-601 QGTFEEVRRQVPNFE
+601 ARGSFEKVRREVPNFE

>member
-1 VPHPQDA
+1 
-8 QKEVMLKRVRKK
+8 MLILLRRK
-20 WSRTLI
+20 WRQTTI
-26 GRSVRV
+26 GRSARV
-32 LSRADQRKISVVVF
+32 LSRADQQKISVVVV
-46 FQIFLGLIDLA
+46 FQIFLGLLDLA

-81 VEVVLRYLHLSNQ
+81 VGEVLRFLHLSNQ
-94 TFQTQAAVLGCLAAG
+94 SFQTQAAVLGCLAAG
-109 LLIGRTILSVIFA
+109 LLIGRTILSVIFT

-133 ARVSS
+133 ARISS
-138 SLVSKL
+138 SLISKL
-144 LSQNLLAIQAR
+144 LSQDLLTIQKR

-173 GVIGV
+173 GVIGIS
-178 TVTLISD
+178 VTLISD
-185 ISLLFVMTAGLL
+185 LSLLLVMTVGLL
-197 LVDPTIAV
+197 IVDPTIAI
-205 STVFVFG
+205 STVLVFG
-212 CIGYLL
+212 CVGLLL
-218 YRLLNKQARK
+218 YRLLNQSARR
-228 LGVNESV
+228 LGLAESNLTV
-235 FTIANN
+235 SNN

-266 IEKTKFKLAD
+266 IEKTKFQLAD
-276 TLAEI
+276 TLANI
-281 SFLPSISKYVIE
+281 AFLPSISKYVIE

-302 ISASQFLLQD
+302 ICASQFLLQD
-312 ASRAVATLSVF
+312 ASNAVATLSVF

-343 IRQSLGSAEPTLTLI
+343 IRQSLGSAGPTLTLI
-358 ESLEGVEENPEATNR
+358 ESLEGVEENPESSNK
-373 LDTRHLG
+373 LDTDHFG
-380 FSPTV
+380 FNPTLE
-385 DIRSLS
+385 IYNLS
-391 LTYPNKIVPALNKV
+391 LTYPQKNVPALHELSLKV
-405 SLEIESGTFVA
+405 ESGMFVA
-416 IVGPSGAG
+416 LVGPSGAG

-429 DVLLGVLD
+429 DVLLGVLQPDD
-437 GTSGSVLISGNP
+437 GIVLISGDK
-449 PLQTI
+449 PLETI
-454 AKWPGAI
+454 ARWPGAI

-468 AMSSGTIRENITL
+468 AMSSGSIKENITL

-489 EGLIHDALRTAQL
+489 EDLIHSALRLAH
-502 LTFIESL
+502 LTDFVDSL
-509 PQGLD
+509 PQKLE

-561 ISSSILELKGSA
+561 ISNSIMELKGNV
-573 TVVMIAHRLSTVR
+573 TVLMIAHRLSTVR
-586 FADLVVYIDGGKILA
+586 FADLVVYIDGGKIIA
-601 QGTFEEVRRQVPNFE
+601 KGTFEEVRSQVPNFE

>member
-1 VPHPQDA
+1 
-8 QKEVMLKRVRKK
+8 MLKLLRKK

-94 TFQTQAAVLGCLAAG
+94 SFQTQAAVLGCLAAG
-109 LLIGRTILSVIFA
+109 LLIGRTILSVVFA

-133 ARVSS
+133 ARISS

-185 ISLLFVMTAGLL
+185 ISLLVVMTAGLL
-197 LVDPTIAV
+197 LVEPTIALG
-205 STVFVFG
+205 TVIVFG
-212 CIGYLL
+212 CIGLLL
-218 YRLLNKQARK
+218 YRLLNKQAKK
-228 LGVNESV
+228 LGVNESI

-358 ESLEGVEENPEATNR
+358 ESLEGVEENPEATNK
-373 LDTRHLG
+373 LETNHLG

-385 DIRSLS
+385 ELQDLS
-391 LTYPNKIVPALNKV
+391 LTYPKKTIPALDQV
-405 SLEIESGTFVA
+405 SLKIASGTFVA

-437 GTSGSVLISGNP
+437 ATSGSVLISGNP

-481 GFPENSED
+481 GFPENSGD
-489 EGLIHDALRTAQL
+489 EELIKDALRIAQL
-502 LTFIESL
+502 LTFVESL

-601 QGTFEEVRRQVPNFE
+601 QGTFEEVRLRVPNFE

>member
-1 VPHPQDA
+1 
-8 QKEVMLKRVRKK
+8 MLKFLRKK
-20 WSRTLI
+20 WSKTLI

-32 LSRADQRKISVVVF
+32 LSRSDQRKISIVVVF
-46 FQIFLGLIDLA
+46 QVFLGLIDLA
-57 GVAAIGMLGSLAV
+57 GIAAIGMLGSLAV

-81 VEVVLRYLHLSNQ
+81 VEVVLGYLHLSNQ
-94 TFQTQAAVLGCLAAG
+94 SFQVQAAALGCLAAG
-109 LLIGRTILSVIFA
+109 LLIGRTILSVIFT

-144 LSQNLLAIQAR
+144 LSQNLLAIQIR

-185 ISLLFVMTAGLL
+185 ISLLIIMSVGLFI
-197 LVDPTIAV
+197 VDPSIALSTII
-205 STVFVFG
+205 VFG
-212 CIGYLL
+212 CIGFLL
-218 YRLLNKQARK
+218 YRLLNKQATK
-228 LGVNESV
+228 LGVNEAV
-235 FTIANN
+235 FSIANN

-266 IEKTKFKLAD
+266 IEKTKYKLAD

-281 SFLPSISKYVIE
+281 AFLPSISKYVIE

-302 ISASQFLLQD
+302 ISASQFLFQD
-312 ASRAVATLSVF
+312 ASRAVATLAVF

-358 ESLEGVEENPEATNR
+358 ESLEGVEENPEATNK
-373 LDTRHLG
+373 LETNHLG
-380 FSPTV
+380 FSPTIELQ
-385 DIRSLS
+385 DLS
-391 LTYPNKIVPALNKV
+391 LTYPKKTIPALDQV
-405 SLEIESGTFVA
+405 SLKIASGSFAA

-437 GTSGSVLISGNP
+437 ATSGTVLISGNP

-481 GFPENSED
+481 GFPENSGD
-489 EGLIHDALRTAQL
+489 EELIKDALRIAQL
-502 LTFIESL
+502 LTFVESL

-601 QGTFEEVRRQVPNFE
+601 QGTFEEVRLRVPKFE

>member
-1 VPHPQDA
+1 
-8 QKEVMLKRVRKK
+8 MLTAL
-20 WSRTLI
+20 RTRWRGTTI
-26 GRSVRV
+26 GRSARV
-32 LSRADQRKISVVVF
+32 LSRSDQRKISIVVVL
-46 FQIFLGLIDLA
+46 QIFLGLLDLA

-70 RGVSSQGPGDR
+70 RGVSSLGPGDR
-81 VEVVLRYLHLSNQ
+81 VEVVLRFLHLSNQ
-94 TFQTQAAVLGCLAAG
+94 TFQTQAAVLGCLAAS
-109 LLIGRTILSVIFA
+109 LLISRTILSVIFA

-133 ARVSS
+133 ARISS
-138 SLVSKL
+138 SLISKL
-144 LSQNLLAIQAR
+144 LSQDLLTIQR
-155 TTQETLYAVTRG
+155 KTTQETLYAVTRG

-173 GVIGV
+173 GVIGI

-185 ISLLFVMTAGLL
+185 ISLLAVMTIGLL
-197 LVDPTIAV
+197 IVDPVIAM
-205 STVFVFG
+205 STVVVFG
-212 CIGYLL
+212 FVGWLL
-218 YRLLNKQARK
+218 YRLLNQSAKR
-228 LGVNESV
+228 LGLAESNL
-235 FTIANN
+235 TIANN

-266 IEKTKFKLAD
+266 IEKTKFQLAHTLAD
-276 TLAEI
+276 IA
-281 SFLPSISKYVIE
+281 FLPSISKYVIE

-312 ASRAVATLSVF
+312 ASHAVATLSVF

-343 IRQSLGSAEPTLTLI
+343 IRQSLGSAGPTLTLI
-358 ESLEGVEENPEATNR
+358 ESLEGVEENPEASNLLETQ
-373 LDTRHLG
+373 HAG
-380 FSPTV
+380 FIPTIE
-385 DIRSLS
+385 IRDLS
-391 LTYPNKIVPALNKV
+391 LTYPQKEIPALNLI
-405 SLEIESGTFVA
+405 SLKIESGSFVA

-429 DVLLGVLD
+429 DVLLGVLHQSS
-437 GTSGSVLISGNP
+437 GTVLISGKP
-449 PLQTI
+449 PLETI
-454 AKWPGAI
+454 AQWPGAI

-468 AMSSGTIRENITL
+468 AMSSGTIKENITL
-481 GFPENSED
+481 GFPDNSD
-489 EGLIHDALRTAQL
+489 DIALINDALQLAQL
-502 LTFIESL
+502 SDFIESL

-561 ISSSILELKGSA
+561 ISSSILELKGST

-586 FADLVVYIDGGKILA
+586 FADSVVYIDEGKILA
-601 QGTFEEVRRQVPNFE
+601 QGTFEEVRVQVPNFE

>member
-1 VPHPQDA
+1 MFEFFRS
-8 QKEVMLKRVRKK
+8 KWRV
-20 WSRTLI
+20 TTI
-26 GRSVRV
+26 GRSARV
-32 LSRADQRKISVVVF
+32 LSRADQQKISIVVV
-46 FQIFLGLIDLA
+46 FQIFLGLLDLA

-81 VEVVLRYLHLSNQ
+81 EEAVLSFLHLSGQ

-109 LLIGRTILSVIFA
+109 LLISRTIFSIIFT

-133 ARVSS
+133 ARISS
-138 SLVSKL
+138 TLVSKL
-144 LSQNLLAIQAR
+144 LSQDLLTIQKR

-167 VDSITL
+167 VDSVTL
-173 GVIGV
+173 GVIGI

-185 ISLLFVMTAGLL
+185 ISLLAVMTIGLL
-197 LVDPTIAV
+197 IVDPVIAL
-205 STVFVFG
+205 STVAVFG
-212 CIGYLL
+212 AVGWLL
-218 YRLLNKQARK
+218 YRLLNKSAKR
-228 LGVNESV
+228 LGLAESNL
-235 FTIANN
+235 TISNN

-266 IEKTKFKLAD
+266 IEKTKFQLAHTLAD
-276 TLAEI
+276 IA
-281 SFLPSISKYVIE
+281 FLPSISKYVIE
-293 STVVLGTLI
+293 STVVLGTLL

-312 ASRAVATLSVF
+312 ASHAVATLSVF

-343 IRQSLGSAEPTLTLI
+343 IRQSLGSAGPTLALI
-358 ESLEGVEENPEATNR
+358 ESLEGVDENPQASNQLET
-373 LDTRHLG
+373 DHEG
-380 FSPTV
+380 FDPRIE
-385 DIRSLS
+385 IRNLA
-391 LTYPNKIVPALNKV
+391 LTYPQKDTPALDNI
-405 SLEIESGTFVA
+405 SLEITSGSFVA

-429 DVLLGVLD
+429 DVLLGVLTESS
-437 GTSGSVLISGNP
+437 GTVLISGKP
-449 PLQTI
+449 PLETI
-454 AKWPGAI
+454 AQWPGAI

-468 AMSSGTIRENITL
+468 AMSSGTMKENITL

-489 EGLIHDALRTAQL
+489 QDLINSAVQMAQL
-502 LTFIESL
+502 ANFVQSL
-509 PQGLD
+509 PQGLK

-561 ISSSILELKGSA
+561 ISSAILELKGK
-573 TVVMIAHRLSTVR
+573 TTIVMIAHRLSTVR
-586 FADLVVYIDGGKILA
+586 FADLVIYIDGGKITA
-601 QGTFEEVRRQVPNFE
+601 QGTFEEVRNQVPDFE
-616 KQAQLMGL
+616 RQAQLMGL

>member
-1 VPHPQDA
+1 MF
-8 QKEVMLKRVRKK
+8 EFFRSK
-20 WSRTLI
+20 WRITTI
-26 GRSVRV
+26 GRSARV
-32 LSRADQRKISVVVF
+32 LSRADQQKISIVVV
-46 FQIFLGLIDLA
+46 FQIFLGLLDLA

-81 VEVVLRYLHLSNQ
+81 VEAVLSFLHLSNQ

-109 LLIGRTILSVIFA
+109 LLISRTIFSIIFT

-133 ARVSS
+133 ARISS
-138 SLVSKL
+138 TLVSKL
-144 LSQNLLAIQAR
+144 LSQDLLTIQKR
-155 TTQETLYAVTRG
+155 TSQETLYAVTRG
-167 VDSITL
+167 VDSVTL
-173 GVIGV
+173 GVIGI

-185 ISLLFVMTAGLL
+185 ISLLAVMTIGLL
-197 LVDPTIAV
+197 IVDPVIAL
-205 STVFVFG
+205 STVAVFG
-212 CIGYLL
+212 AVGWLL
-218 YRLLNKQARK
+218 YRLLNKSAKR
-228 LGVNESV
+228 LGLAESNL
-235 FTIANN
+235 TIANN

-266 IEKTKFKLAD
+266 IEKTKFQLAHTLAD
-276 TLAEI
+276 IA
-281 SFLPSISKYVIE
+281 FLPSISKYVIE

-312 ASRAVATLSVF
+312 ASHAVATLSVF

-343 IRQSLGSAEPTLTLI
+343 IRQSLGSAGPTLTLI
-358 ESLEGVEENPEATNR
+358 ESLEGVEENPQASNQLETDHEGFDPRIEIRN
-373 LDTRHLG
+373 LG
-380 FSPTV
+380 
-385 DIRSLS
+385 
-391 LTYPNKIVPALNKV
+391 LTYPQKDTPALDNI
-405 SLEIESGTFVA
+405 SLDISSGSFVA

-429 DVLLGVLD
+429 DVLLGVLSES
-437 GTSGSVLISGNP
+437 SGSVLISGKT
-449 PLQTI
+449 PLDTI
-454 AKWPGAI
+454 AQWPGAI

-468 AMSSGTIRENITL
+468 AMSSGTIKENITL
-481 GFPENSED
+481 GFPENSDDKE
-489 EGLIHDALRTAQL
+489 LITFALDMAQL
-502 LTFIESL
+502 AKFVSSL

-561 ISSSILELKGSA
+561 ISSAILELKGK
-573 TVVMIAHRLSTVR
+573 TTIVMIAHRLSTVR
-586 FADLVVYIDGGKILA
+586 FADLVIYIDRGRITA
-601 QGTFEEVRRQVPNFE
+601 QGTFEEVRNQVPDFE
-616 KQAQLMGL
+616 RQAQLMGL

>member
-1 VPHPQDA
+1 MLNLLR
-8 QKEVMLKRVRKK
+8 QKWRQ
-20 WSRTLI
+20 TTI
-26 GRSVRV
+26 GRSARV
-32 LSRADQRKISVVVF
+32 LSRADQRRISIVVA
-46 FQIFLGLIDLA
+46 FQIFLGLLDLA

-81 VEVVLRYLHLSNQ
+81 VGEVLRFLHLSNQ
-94 TFQTQAAVLGCLAAG
+94 SFQTQAAILGCLAAG
-109 LLIGRTILSVIFA
+109 LLIGRTILSVVFA

-133 ARVSS
+133 ARISS
-138 SLVSKL
+138 SLISKL
-144 LSQNLLAIQAR
+144 LAQDLLTIQKR

-173 GVIGV
+173 GVIGI

-185 ISLLFVMTAGLL
+185 LSLLAVMTVGLL
-197 LVDPTIAV
+197 IVDPTIAI
-205 STVFVFG
+205 STVIVFG
-212 CIGYLL
+212 CVGLLL
-218 YRLLNKQARK
+218 YRLLNQRARR
-228 LGVNESV
+228 LGLAESNL
-235 FTIANN
+235 TIANN

-266 IEKTKFKLAD
+266 IEKTKFRLAD
-276 TLAEI
+276 TLADI
-281 SFLPSISKYVIE
+281 AFLPSISKYVIE
-293 STVVLGTLI
+293 STVVLGTLV

-312 ASRAVATLSVF
+312 ASHAVATLSVF

-343 IRQSLGSAEPTLTLI
+343 IRQSLGSAGPTLTLI
-358 ESLEGVEENPEATNR
+358 ESLEGVVENPRAANQLETN
-373 LDTRHLG
+373 HEG
-380 FSPTV
+380 FVPKIE
-385 DIRSLS
+385 IRNLS
-391 LTYPNKIVPALNKV
+391 LTYPQKETPALDDI
-405 SLEIESGTFVA
+405 SLNIESGAFVA
-416 IVGPSGAG
+416 VVGPSGAG

-429 DVLLGVLD
+429 DVLLGVL
-437 GTSGSVLISGNP
+437 TESSGSVLISGRS
-449 PLQTI
+449 PLETI
-454 AKWPGAI
+454 SKWPGAI

-468 AMSSGTIRENITL
+468 AMSSGTIKENITL

-489 EGLIHDALRTAQL
+489 QDLINSALQMAQL
-502 LTFIESL
+502 ANFVQSL
-509 PQGLD
+509 PQGLE

-561 ISSSILELKGSA
+561 ISNSILELKGNV

-586 FADLVVYIDGGKILA
+586 FADSVIYIDGGKIIA
-601 QGTFEEVRRQVPNFE
+601 QGTFEDVRLRVPNFE

>member
-1 VPHPQDA
+1 
-8 QKEVMLKRVRKK
+8 MLKRLRKK

-32 LSRADQRKISVVVF
+32 LSRADQRKISIVIV
-46 FQIFLGLIDLA
+46 FQIFLGFLDLA

-81 VEVVLRYLHLSNQ
+81 VEVVLRYLHLSDQ
-94 TFQTQAAVLGCLAAG
+94 TFQTQAAILGCLAAG
-109 LLIGRTILSVIFA
+109 LLIGRTILSVIIA

-144 LSQNLLAIQAR
+144 LSQNLLAIQTR

-173 GVIGV
+173 GIIGT
-178 TVTLISD
+178 TVSLISD
-185 ISLLFVMTAGLL
+185 ISLLLVMIVGLL
-197 LVDPTIAV
+197 LVDTTIAL
-205 STVFVFG
+205 STVVVFG
-212 CIGYLL
+212 CIGFLL

-228 LGVNESV
+228 LGVNEAVLSV
-235 FTIANN
+235 ANN

-293 STVVLGTLI
+293 STVILGTLI
-302 ISASQFLLQD
+302 ISASQFLFQD
-312 ASRAVATLSVF
+312 ASRAVATLSIF

-338 QGTIG
+338 QGAIG

-358 ESLEGVEENPEATNR
+358 ESLEGVEENPEATNK
-373 LDTRHLG
+373 LDTSHLG

-385 DIRSLS
+385 GIHNLS
-391 LTYPNKIVPALNKV
+391 LTYPKKTVPALNRV

-437 GTSGSVLISGNP
+437 GSSGSVLISGNP

-468 AMSSGTIRENITL
+468 TMSSGSIRENITL
-481 GFPENSED
+481 GFPENSGD
-489 EGLIHDALRTAQL
+489 EELIKDALRIAQL
-502 LTFIESL
+502 LPFIESL

-573 TVVMIAHRLSTVR
+573 TVIMIAHRLSTVR
-586 FADLVVYIDGGKILA
+586 FADLVVYIDGGKVLA
-601 QGTFEEVRRQVPNFE
+601 QGTFEEVRLQIPNFE
-616 KQAQLMGL
+616 KQARLMGL

>member
-1 VPHPQDA
+1 
-8 QKEVMLKRVRKK
+8 MLKRLQKK

-185 ISLLFVMTAGLL
+185 ISLLFVMTVGLL

-358 ESLEGVEENPEATNR
+358 ESLEGVEENPEATNS
-373 LDTRHLG
+373 LDTSHLG

-385 DIRSLS
+385 DIRNLS
-391 LTYPNKIVPALNKV
+391 LTYPNKIVPALNQV

-586 FADLVVYIDGGKILA
+586 FADLVVYIEGGKILA
-601 QGTFEEVRRQVPNFE
+601 QGTFEEVRMQVPNFE

>member
-1 VPHPQDA
+1 VA
-8 QKEVMLKRVRKK
+8 
-20 WSRTLI
+20 
-26 GRSVRV
+26 
-32 LSRADQRKISVVVF
+32 
-46 FQIFLGLIDLA
+46 FQVFLGLLDLA
-57 GVAAIGMLGSLAV
+57 GVAANGMLGSLAV

-81 VEVVLRYLHLSNQ
+81 VEAVLSFLHLSNK
-94 TFQTQAAVLGCLAAG
+94 TFQTQAAILGCLAAG
-109 LLIGRTILSVIFA
+109 LLISRTIFSIIFT

-133 ARVSS
+133 ARISS
-138 SLVSKL
+138 TLVSKL
-144 LSQNLLAIQAR
+144 LSQDLLTIQKR

-173 GVIGV
+173 GVIGI

-185 ISLLFVMTAGLL
+185 ISLLAVMTIGLL
-197 LVDPTIAV
+197 IVDPVIAL
-205 STVFVFG
+205 STVAVFG
-212 CIGYLL
+212 AVGWLL
-218 YRLLNKQARK
+218 YHLLNKSAKR
-228 LGVNESV
+228 LGLAESNL
-235 FTIANN
+235 TIANN

-266 IEKTKFKLAD
+266 IEKTKFQLAHTLAD
-276 TLAEI
+276 IA
-281 SFLPSISKYVIE
+281 FLPSISKYVIE
-293 STVVLGTLI
+293 STVVLGTLL

-312 ASRAVATLSVF
+312 ASHAVATLSVF

-343 IRQSLGSAEPTLTLI
+343 IRQSLGSAGPTLTLI
-358 ESLEGVEENPEATNR
+358 ESLEGVDENPKASNK
-373 LDTRHLG
+373 LDTDHQG
-380 FSPTV
+380 FIPRIE
-385 DIRSLS
+385 IRNLT
-391 LTYPNKIVPALNKV
+391 LTYPMKDIPALENI
-405 SLEIESGTFVA
+405 SLDIDSGLFVA

-429 DVLLGVLD
+429 DVLLGVLTGSS
-437 GTSGSVLISGNP
+437 GTILISGKP
-449 PLQTI
+449 PLETI
-454 AKWPGAI
+454 AQWPGAI

-468 AMSSGTIRENITL
+468 AMSSGTIKENITL
-481 GFPENSED
+481 GFPENSD
-489 EGLIHDALRTAQL
+489 DNDLINSALDMAQL
-502 LTFIESL
+502 SSFVISL
-509 PQGLD
+509 PQGFN

-561 ISSSILELKGSA
+561 ISSAILELKGK
-573 TVVMIAHRLSTVR
+573 TTIVMIAHRLSTVR
-586 FADLVVYIDGGKILA
+586 FADLVIYIDGGKITA
-601 QGTFEEVRRQVPNFE
+601 QGSFEEVRAQVPDFE

>member
-1 VPHPQDA
+1 
-8 QKEVMLKRVRKK
+8 
-20 WSRTLI
+20 
-26 GRSVRV
+26 
-32 LSRADQRKISVVVF
+32 VV

-81 VEVVLRYLHLSNQ
+81 VEVVLNFLYLSNQ
-94 TFQTQAAVLGCLAAG
+94 TFQTQAAILGCLAAG

-133 ARVSS
+133 ARISS

-144 LSQNLLAIQAR
+144 LSQTLLSIQAR

-173 GVIGV
+173 GVIGI

-185 ISLLFVMTAGLL
+185 ISLLFVMTIGLL
-197 LVDPTIAV
+197 LVDPTIAI
-205 STVFVFG
+205 STVVVFG
-212 CIGYLL
+212 AIGFLL
-218 YRLLNKQARK
+218 YRLLNQRARK
-228 LGVNESV
+228 LGQDESTL
-235 FTIANN
+235 TIANN

-266 IEKTKFKLAD
+266 IEKTKFQLAD
-276 TLAEI
+276 TLADI

-312 ASRAVATLSVF
+312 ASHAVATLSVF

-358 ESLEGVEENPEATNR
+358 ESLEGVEENPAATNK
-373 LDTRHLG
+373 LETSHTG
-380 FSPTV
+380 FIPA
-385 DIRSLS
+385 IELRNLS
-391 LTYPNKIVPALNKV
+391 LTYPKKVVPALDQV
-405 SLEIESGTFVA
+405 SLKIESGTFVA

-437 GTSGSVLISGNP
+437 ASSGDVLISGER

-481 GFPENSED
+481 GFPENSAD
-489 EGLIHDALRTAQL
+489 EELIYDALCIAQL
-502 LTFIESL
+502 STFIESL
-509 PQGLD
+509 PLGLD

-561 ISSSILELKGSA
+561 ISSSILQLKGTA

-586 FADLVVYIDGGKILA
+586 FADLVVYVDGGKIVS
-601 QGTFEEVRRQVPNFE
+601 QGSFEEVRSEVPNFE